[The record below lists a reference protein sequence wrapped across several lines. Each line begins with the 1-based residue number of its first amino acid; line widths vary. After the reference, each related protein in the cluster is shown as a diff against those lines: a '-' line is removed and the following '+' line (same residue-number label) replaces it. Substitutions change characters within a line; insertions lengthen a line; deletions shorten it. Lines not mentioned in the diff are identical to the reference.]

1 MMKDMSIETT
11 ALLVGLI
18 FVIVSIIML
27 AFPPKKINGLYGYR
41 TSASMKSQKHWDFAQ
56 RFSSF
61 RMIEAGIFL
70 LGFSFASNYFGI
82 NPVKSAVGTIV
93 LLLASTLYLI
103 LRTEIALKKK
113 FPN

>member
-1 MMKDMSIETT
+1 MMKNMSIEST
-11 ALLVGLI
+11 AMLVGVI
-18 FVIVSIIML
+18 FVVAAVIML

-41 TSASMKSQKHWDFAQ
+41 TSGSMKSQDRWDFAQ

-70 LGFSFASNYFGI
+70 LAFSFACNFFGI
-82 NPVKSAVGTIV
+82 GPAKSAVATIS

-113 FPN
+113 FPE